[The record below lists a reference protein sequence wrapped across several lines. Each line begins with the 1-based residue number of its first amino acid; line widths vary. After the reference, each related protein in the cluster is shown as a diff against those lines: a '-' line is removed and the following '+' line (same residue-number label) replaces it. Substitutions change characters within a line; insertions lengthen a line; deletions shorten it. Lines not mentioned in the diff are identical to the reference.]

1 MSSSKFVEILD
12 TSDAPYSHENVSLD
26 DVLKETRARS
36 ASSSSES
43 NASNGQS
50 SSTSSSSPER
60 SPTRTATTT
69 TNGHVSAVKTRL
81 RGLSLKKPK
90 S

>member
-12 TSDAPYSHENVSLD
+12 TTDTPYSHANVSLD
-26 DVLKETRARS
+26 DVLNETRARS

-43 NASNGQS
+43 G
-50 SSTSSSSPER
+50 SSTNTSASQSRER
-60 SPTRTATTT
+60 SPTTT
-69 TNGHVSAVKTRL
+69 TNHVTNVKTRL

-90 S
+90 T

>member
-1 MSSSKFVEILD
+1 MSKFVEILD

-26 DVLKETRARS
+26 DVLRETRARS

-43 NASNGQS
+43 GGSNSGPS
-50 SSTSSSSPER
+50 PTSSSPER
-60 SPTRTATTT
+60 SPTRTSTI
-69 TNGHVSAVKTRL
+69 NHVSAVKTRL
-81 RGLSLKKPK
+81 RGLSMKKPK